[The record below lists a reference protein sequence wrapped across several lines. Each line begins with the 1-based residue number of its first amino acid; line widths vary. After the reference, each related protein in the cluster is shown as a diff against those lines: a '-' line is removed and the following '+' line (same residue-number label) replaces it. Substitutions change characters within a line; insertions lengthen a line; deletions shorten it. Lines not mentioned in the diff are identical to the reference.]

1 MNKEGK
7 QVYKEGKQGTRKIIP
22 EVIMHLYKETEKIG
36 NYKYI
41 GNYVTYVSFLK
52 DFIYLFL

>member
-41 GNYVTYVSFLK
+41 GNYVTYISF
-52 DFIYLFL
+52 